1 MNNKT
6 LAQLSFSAIAVA
18 VTAAVSAP
26 THAQL
31 KPVTVAESAPA
42 PASDQRIRKTGFRL
56 SNFSVGI
63 TTVCVETDRET
74 QCTGRVPS
82 GTSRVYTVRYHNLTG
97 WKCDVRADVPLPPH
111 SVHSH
116 KFSRGEFKECLF
128 DNNTIYGKRPNDTQK
143 KIS

>member
-6 LAQLSFSAIAVA
+6 LAQLSFSAITVA

-31 KPVTVAESAPA
+31 KPITVAESAPA
-42 PASDQRIRKTGFRL
+42 PSDQRIRKTGFRL
-56 SNFSVGI
+56 SNFDVGI
-63 TTVCVETDRET
+63 ATVCVETDRET
-74 QCTGRVPS
+74 QCTGRVPK

-97 WKCDVRADVPLPPH
+97 WKCHVRADRPLPPH

-128 DNNTIYGKRPNDTQK
+128 IDNTIFGKRPNGSQK